1 MIFPFFNNK
10 KAKKTREL
18 RAIAAVFSIMN
29 RFAASNLIHWQTK
42 QKILLIEEE
51 LAKAQLELGA
61 ECVKQFLDNVAAWQN
76 FQLLSEAYEAERIRV
91 ETEAVRAA
99 QKKYVS
105 LTKADLQRIRMNARN
120 NMQQKD
126 PEQLPLIKEFDIF
139 IIRASAPSADF
150 ATVENGQLL
159 AIGHYDGNKV
169 EMAMYDDIK
178 HNLQQ
183 D

>member
-10 KAKKTREL
+10 KAKKAREL
-18 RAIAAVFSIMN
+18 RAISAVFSIMN
-29 RFAASNLIHWQTK
+29 RFAANNLIYWQSK

-51 LAKAQLELGA
+51 LAKVQLELGA
-61 ECVKQFLDNVAAWQN
+61 EHVKLFLDNAAAWQT
-76 FQLLSEAYEAERIRV
+76 FRLLSEAYEVERIRV

-126 PEQLPLIKEFDIF
+126 PEQLSLIKEFDIF
-139 IIRASAPSADF
+139 IIRASAPSAAF

>member
-1 MIFPFFNNK
+1 MIFSSFNNK
-10 KAKKTREL
+10 KAKKAREL

-29 RFAASNLIHWQTK
+29 RFAANNLIYWQPK

-61 ECVKQFLDNVAAWQN
+61 EHVKLFLDNAAAWQN
-76 FQLLSEAYEAERIRV
+76 FRLLSEAYEAERIRV

-99 QKKYVS
+99 QKKYAS

-126 PEQLPLIKEFDIF
+126 PEQLLLIKEFDIF
-139 IIRASAPSADF
+139 IIRASAPSAAL

-178 HNLQQ
+178 HNLKQ

>member
-1 MIFPFFNNK
+1 MIFPFSNNK
-10 KAKKTREL
+10 KAKKAREL
-18 RAIAAVFSIMN
+18 RAIAAVFGIMN
-29 RFAASNLIHWQTK
+29 RFAADNLIYWQPK

-61 ECVKQFLDNVAAWQN
+61 EYVKLFLDNAAAWQN
-76 FQLLSEAYEAERIRV
+76 FRLLSEAYEAERIRV

-99 QKKYVS
+99 QKKYAS

-126 PEQLPLIKEFDIF
+126 PEQLSLIKDFDIF
-139 IIRASAPSADF
+139 IIRASAPSAAF

>member
-10 KAKKTREL
+10 KAKKAREL
-18 RAIAAVFSIMN
+18 RAISAVFSIMN
-29 RFAASNLIHWQTK
+29 RFAANNLIYWQPK

-51 LAKAQLELGA
+51 LAKVQLELGA
-61 ECVKQFLDNVAAWQN
+61 EHVKLFLDNAAAWQN
-76 FQLLSEAYEAERIRV
+76 FRLLSEAYEAERIRV

-99 QKKYVS
+99 KKKYVS

-126 PEQLPLIKEFDIF
+126 PEQLSLIKEFDIF
-139 IIRASAPSADF
+139 IIRASAPSAAF
-150 ATVENGQLL
+150 ATAENGQLL

>member
-10 KAKKTREL
+10 KAKKAREL
-18 RAIAAVFSIMN
+18 RAISAVFSIMN
-29 RFAASNLIHWQTK
+29 RFAAKNLIYWQPK

-51 LAKAQLELGA
+51 LAKVQLERGA
-61 ECVKQFLDNVAAWQN
+61 EHVKLFLDNAAARQN
-76 FQLLSEAYEAERIRV
+76 FRLLSEAYEAERIRV

-126 PEQLPLIKEFDIF
+126 SEQLSLIKEFDIF
-139 IIRASAPSADF
+139 IIRASAPSAAF

>member
-18 RAIAAVFSIMN
+18 RAISAVFSIMN
-29 RFAASNLIHWQTK
+29 RFAANNLIYWQPK

-51 LAKAQLELGA
+51 LAKVQLELGA
-61 ECVKQFLDNVAAWQN
+61 EHVKLFLDNAAAWQN
-76 FQLLSEAYEAERIRV
+76 FLLLSEAYETERIRV

-126 PEQLPLIKEFDIF
+126 PEQLSLIKEFDIF
-139 IIRASAPSADF
+139 IVRASAPSAAF
-150 ATVENGQLL
+150 ATAENGQLL

>member
-1 MIFPFFNNK
+1 M
-10 KAKKTREL
+10 
-18 RAIAAVFSIMN
+18 
-29 RFAASNLIHWQTK
+29 
-42 QKILLIEEE
+42 LIEEE

-61 ECVKQFLDNVAAWQN
+61 ENVKKFLDNVAAWQN

-139 IIRASAPSADF
+139 IIRASAPSADH